1 MIKINLVSEGKTVR
15 GAGAAPAMG
24 GVTEVPSGNLNNKI
38 LAGLT
43 ILGLL
48 LAGGYWFVR
57 NSALNSTEEVAVQK
71 RAEAASLEKII
82 KEVEQF
88 KKRKDD
94 LESRI
99 ALINDLKR
107 NQKVPVRVMDRVSQ
121 DLPDLVWLDRMEME
135 GSSVSVSGRALNE
148 NAIALFIEN
157 LKKDGLF
164 SEPILKRINRTA
176 PNVYTYEMSFTFSVP
191 RPEGEEG
198 EAGEPAAAPAR

>member
-1 MIKINLVSEGKTVR
+1 MIKINLVSEGKSVR

-24 GVTEVPSGNLNNKI
+24 GVTDVPSGDLNNKL
-38 LAGLT
+38 LAGLA
-43 ILGLL
+43 IIGLL
-48 LAGGYWFVR
+48 LAGGYWFVK
-57 NSALNSTEEVAVQK
+57 NNALSSTEEVAVQK

-107 NQKVPVRVMDRVSQ
+107 NQKVPVRIMDRVSQ
-121 DLPDLVWLDRMEME
+121 DLPDLVWLDRMQMQGNSIE
-135 GSSVSVSGRALNE
+135 VSGRALNE

-157 LKKDGLF
+157 LKNDGLF
-164 SEPILKRINRTA
+164 GEPILKRIQRTA
-176 PNVYTYEMSFTFSVP
+176 PNVYTYEMNFTFSVP

-198 EAGEPAAAPAR
+198 EAGEPAAAQAR

>member
-15 GAGAAPAMG
+15 GAGAPAMS
-24 GVTEVPSGNLNNKI
+24 GVTDVPSGNLNNKI
-38 LAGLT
+38 LVGLT

-48 LAGGYWFVR
+48 AAGGYWFLR
-57 NSALNSTEEVAVQK
+57 NSTLASTEEVAVQK

-88 KKRKDD
+88 KKRKED

-107 NQKVPVRVMDRVSQ
+107 NQKVPVRVMDRISQ
-121 DLPDLVWLDRMEME
+121 DLPDLVWLDKMQME
-135 GSSVSVSGRALNE
+135 GRSVELSGRALNE

-164 SEPILKRINRTA
+164 SEPILKRIQRTA

-191 RPEGEEG
+191 KPAAEEG
-198 EAGEPAAAPAR
+198 GAGEPAAAPAR

>member
-38 LAGLT
+38 LAGLA

-121 DLPDLVWLDRMEME
+121 DLPDLVWLDRMEMQ
-135 GSSVSVSGRALNE
+135 GGSVSVSGRALNE

-164 SEPILKRINRTA
+164 SEPILKRINRSA
-176 PNVYTYEMSFTFSVP
+176 PNVYTYEMNFTFSMP
-191 RPEGEEG
+191 RPEGEQE
-198 EAGEPAAAPAR
+198 EAGTPAAAPAR

>member
-15 GAGAAPAMG
+15 GGGAAPAMG

-38 LAGLT
+38 LALLA
-43 ILGLL
+43 IVGLL
-48 LAGGYWFVR
+48 LAGGYWFIK
-57 NSALNSTEEVAVQK
+57 NSSLSSIEEIAVQK

-99 ALINDLKR
+99 VLINDLKS
-107 NQKVPVRVMDRVSQ
+107 NQKVPVQVMDRVSQ
-121 DLPDLVWLDRMEME
+121 DLPDLLWLDRMQMQ
-135 GSSVSVSGRALNE
+135 GRSIQVSGRALNE

-157 LKKDGLF
+157 IKKDGMF
-164 SEPILKRINRTA
+164 GEPILKRINRTA

-191 RPEGEEG
+191 KPAGEQG
-198 EAGEPAAAPAR
+198 AGEPGAAPAR